1 MTIYEID
8 EKIAEL
14 LSMVNPDTGE
24 LVTDFDAVEAL
35 QMEREQK
42 IENLACAYKN
52 HTAAAKA
59 IKAEAD
65 SLTKRAKAEEA
76 KAQRAKDYLA
86 HVLQGEKFKSPKVS
100 VSYTKSRSIEPDEGF
115 IEWAATHADN
125 LLRYKAPEP
134 DKTAIKALIDSGEEI
149 PHVEVVEKVS
159 VTVR

>member
-8 EKIAEL
+8 EKINEL
-14 LSMVNPDTGE
+14 LSMVNPETGE

-52 HTAAAKA
+52 HAATAKA

-65 SLTKRAKAEEA
+65 ALTKRAKTEEA
-76 KAQRAKDYLA
+76 EAQRCKDYLN
-86 HVLQGEKFKSPKVS
+86 HVLQGEKFKSARVT
-100 VSYTKSRSIEPDEGF
+100 VSYTRSKSVEIDDDF
-115 IEWAATHADN
+115 IEWALTNADN
-125 LLRYKAPEP
+125 LLRYKAPEA
-134 DKTAIKALIDSGEEI
+134 DKTAIKALLDAGEEV
-149 PHVEVVEKVS
+149 PHAAVVEKVS